1 MYIQNRKNTHQTH
14 SYTNNKNTN
23 VILGA
28 LLILLLSIYSDSVRA
43 LLPKKT
49 IDFFYNKKI
58 YTKYIVLFASIYFLI
73 DFAYKNKQSPLFELG
88 LSFIIMVLFIMYSKI
103 HYILNIV
110 IFILLGIIYF
120 MNDII
125 IYYNENQNDSNR
137 TIYSKYALLYTVK
150 DSLIM
155 LCVLLLIIGYSMYL
169 SS

>member
-14 SYTNNKNTN
+14 SYTSNKNTN

-28 LLILLLSIYSDSVRA
+28 LLILLLSIYSDSVRS

>member
-1 MYIQNRKNTHQTH
+1 M
-14 SYTNNKNTN
+14 
-23 VILGA
+23 
-28 LLILLLSIYSDSVRA
+28 
-43 LLPKKT
+43 
-49 IDFFYNKKI
+49 
-58 YTKYIVLFASIYFLI
+58 I

>member
-1 MYIQNRKNTHQTH
+1 MYIQNKKYTNRIH
-14 SYTNNKNTN
+14 SYTKNKNTN

-28 LLILLLSIYSDSVRA
+28 LLILLLSIYSDSVRS

-49 IDFFYNKKI
+49 ISFFYDKGI

-73 DFAYKNKQSPLFELG
+73 DFAYKNKQSPLFEAG
-88 LSFIIMVLFIMYSKI
+88 LSFIIMILFIMYSKI

-125 IYYNENQNDSNR
+125 LYKENKFDSNH
-137 TIYSKYALLYTVK
+137 TIYSKYALLYAVK
-150 DSLIM
+150 DSLIV
-155 LCVLLLIIGYSMYL
+155 LCFLLLIIGYVMYL

>member
-28 LLILLLSIYSDSVRA
+28 LLILLLSIYSDSVRS